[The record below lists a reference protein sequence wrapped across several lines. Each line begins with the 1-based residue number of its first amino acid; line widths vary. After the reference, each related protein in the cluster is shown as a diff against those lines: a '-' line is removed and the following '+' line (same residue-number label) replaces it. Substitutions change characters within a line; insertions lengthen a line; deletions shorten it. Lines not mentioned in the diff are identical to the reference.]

1 MSDNILSKDKGDAT
15 APIELDL
22 NALYHPPKAPLTALS
37 LFSTLAPLF
46 GFGWQA
52 LTLDRESHLR
62 AELRRRI
69 RKERTD
75 LANLTLTLQLAALLE
90 CHWLRIH
97 LPAPVP
103 ADLLAQLRRRL
114 PAWQLAGEER
124 VLSAQR
130 VVSSSPASTQK
141 EP

>member
-1 MSDNILSKDKGDAT
+1 MSDNILSRDKGDAT
-15 APIELDL
+15 ALIELDL

-37 LFSTLAPLF
+37 LFGALAPLF

-52 LTLDRESHLR
+52 LTQDRESHLR

-90 CHWLRIH
+90 CHRLRIH

-114 PAWQLAGEER
+114 PGWQLAGEER
-124 VLSAQR
+124 VLSAQW
-130 VVSSSPASTQK
+130 VGASSSAPAQQA
-141 EP
+141 P